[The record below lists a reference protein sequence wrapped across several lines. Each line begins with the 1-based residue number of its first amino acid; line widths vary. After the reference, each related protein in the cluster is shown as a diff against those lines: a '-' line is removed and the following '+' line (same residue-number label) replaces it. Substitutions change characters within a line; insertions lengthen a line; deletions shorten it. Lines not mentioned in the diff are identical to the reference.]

1 MILAPAILLAYLL
14 GSVPSSVIL
23 GRSVKGID
31 VREHGSGNAGAS
43 NAFRVLGRPLG
54 VAVLLMDAGK
64 GAAAVALIPA
74 LLRLSGGAQSV
85 FGDTETRLLL
95 GGAAIIGHVYSVFL
109 NFRGGKGVGTAAG
122 VLVVLYPLSLGIAVA
137 IFVVVLL
144 VTGITSLASLVASL
158 SFPGVAALLGHLGIV
173 ETSPALFV
181 FSVLAVLFLLFT
193 HRENIKRLVAGRENR
208 FEGARILGRLFDR
221 FKGPGGHG

>member
-1 MILAPAILLAYLL
+1 MTTALAILLGYLL

-23 GRSVKGID
+23 GKSVKDID

-54 VAVLLMDAGK
+54 LAVLLMDVGK

-74 LLRLSGGAQSV
+74 LLRLSGAEALP
-85 FGDTETRLLL
+85 FGYTESKLLL
-95 GGAAIIGHVYSVFL
+95 GGAAILGHVYSVFP

-122 VLVVLYPLSLGIAVA
+122 VLLVLYPLSLGIAVA
-137 IFVVVLL
+137 IFLVILL
-144 VTGITSLASLVASL
+144 VTGITSLASLLAAV
-158 SFPGVAALLGHLGIV
+158 SFPGVTALLGYVGVV
-173 ETSPALFV
+173 ETSPGIFV

-193 HRENIKRLVAGRENR
+193 HRENIKRLAMGRENR
-208 FEGARILGRLFDR
+208 FEGARLIGRLFDR
-221 FKGPGGHG
+221 LRGRG